1 MNYYG
6 RIQIRNRI
14 RKICS
19 DPDPKERSGSDR
31 IRIRNTGRR
40 SVFIHDKQY
49 EAWHHH
55 WWTCFH
61 ISSLFQEEDEEIY
74 YDKKKSFF
82 DNISC
87 EAVERSKG

>member
-1 MNYYG
+1 MTSHG

-19 DPDPKERSGSDR
+19 DPDPKERVGSDR

-49 EAWHHH
+49 EAWHH